1 MDRCLIIVSRD
12 RPNLFQH
19 LSERQ
24 SPDVE
29 VILDRRQAP
38 RPPSRTGGQ
47 WHTTLERDGYV
58 VVPTT

>member
-12 RPNLFQH
+12 RPTLFQH

-38 RPPSRTGGQ
+38 RPSSRALGTWQ
-47 WHTTLERDGYV
+47 TTMERDGYIV
-58 VVPTT
+58 VRTQ